1 MNIQDII
8 KMIKMSPNSIGQARQ
23 ISPAE
28 LQRMEM
34 AGQIAQSKMFGMEL
48 SPDEQYRRI
57 MQAMQPVNP
66 SEAVGQVSNIEAQRL
81 AQAMANPEQA
91 MGASPSLSL
100 PAAEGMPNYAD
111 GQAPLAV
118 GGGLLA
124 DEAQM
129 LMNTAY
135 DMSAPREMRINAI
148 NRLRELGY

>member
-1 MNIQDII
+1 MAMNIQDII
-8 KMIKMSPNSIGQARQ
+8 NMIKMSPNSNGQARQ

-28 LQRMEM
+28 LQKMKM

-48 SPDEQYRRI
+48 SPDEQYRKI

-66 SEAVGQVSNIEAQRL
+66 PEAVGQVSNAEIAR
-81 AQAMANPEQA
+81 MNPA
-91 MGASPSLSL
+91 LSL

-124 DEAQM
+124 DETQM

-148 NRLRELGY
+148 ERLRALGVI

>member
-1 MNIQDII
+1 MAMNIQDII
-8 KMIKMSPNSIGQARQ
+8 NMIKMSPNSNGQARQ

-28 LQRMEM
+28 LQKMKM

-48 SPDEQYRRI
+48 SPDEQYRKI

-66 SEAVGQVSNIEAQRL
+66 SEAVGQVSNAEIAR
-81 AQAMANPEQA
+81 MNPA
-91 MGASPSLSL
+91 LSL

-124 DEAQM
+124 DETQM

-148 NRLRELGY
+148 EQLRALGVI

>member
-1 MNIQDII
+1 MAMNIQDII
-8 KMIKMSPNSIGQARQ
+8 KMIKMSPNSIGQVGQ

-34 AGQIAQSKMFGMEL
+34 AGQIAQSKMSGMEL

-57 MQAMQPVNP
+57 MQAMQPANP
-66 SEAVGQVSNIEAQRL
+66 SGAVGNVSDMEMQRL
-81 AQAMANPEQA
+81 AQTMGSAG
-91 MGASPSLSL
+91 MGASPALSL

-111 GQAPLAV
+111 GQAPMAI